1 MQSVLCV
8 CVMDEKFWNITQKDT
23 KNIYLLIR
31 KVLKYWTKW
40 KKKKCQYLICSYLW
54 CDTWE
59 YFNFFRIERAAW
71 QNLIFSY
78 MRSLLLYIQV
88 NSQTMSLRERERER
102 ERDALSQS
110 RDEIEKKERQLKY
123 LDVAWGQGSGMVRTH
138 SRLSSRAPTIVT
150 HMEFGLC
157 TYTCSL
163 ESWHWNWQ
171 MVNSL

>member
-1 MQSVLCV
+1 MYVWGMKNLETLNQIIKRIFNFKL
-8 CVMDEKFWNITQKDT
+8 EKSWNIEPNET
-23 KNIYLLIR
+23 KS
-31 KVLKYWTKW
+31 
-40 KKKKCQYLICSYLW
+40 QYLICSYLW

-59 YFNFFRIERAAW
+59 YFNFFRIERATW

-102 ERDALSQS
+102 ERDAFCQS
-110 RDEIEKKERQLKY
+110 KDEIEKKERQLKY
-123 LDVAWGQGSGMVRTH
+123 LDVAWGQGSGMVRTGAAAYCK
-138 SRLSSRAPTIVT
+138 LSSRAPITVT